1 MRGRDT
7 KQASMLCLISPES
20 VVPSE
25 HPLRAVKRLVE
36 VVLRELSPVFE
47 QMYAKTGRPSIPPE
61 RLLKATLLMAFY
73 TVRSERMFCEQ
84 LSYNLL
90 FSRGRLLQ
98 HDVAGHFFRA
108 VVEQARKA
116 GLMSSEHFSVDGT
129 LIEAWAS
136 LKSFRPKDDD
146 DSDNNGWADFRGKK
160 RSNET
165 LESKTD
171 PDAKLMRK
179 SNGKEAKLSFCL
191 SAVMENR
198 NDLIAAIDVAKATG
212 YAERESAL
220 GMLDRDVPRARRRT
234 LGADAGYDTADFI
247 TGCRQRRVSPH
258 VAQNRNRRRSAI
270 DGRTTSPG
278 GYAVSVGLRRMI
290 ERIFGWMKTTANF
303 RRSRLRGLAKTTLL
317 GTLVG
322 AAYNV
327 LRLARLTHVAA

>member
-7 KQASMLCLISPES
+7 KQSSMLCLISPES
-20 VVPSE
+20 VVPAE

-36 VVLRELSPVFE
+36 VVLHELSGVFDE
-47 QMYAKTGRPSIPPE
+47 MYAKTGRPSIPPE

-84 LSYNLL
+84 LAYNLL
-90 FSRGRLLQ
+90 FKWFLDMDMHEPAFDPTSFGKNRGRLLK

-160 RSNET
+160 RSNDT
-165 LESKTD
+165 HESKTD
-171 PDAKLMRK
+171 PDARLMRK

-198 NDLIAAIDVAKATG
+198 NGLIA
-212 YAERESAL
+212 L
-220 GMLDRDVPRARRRT
+220 PRARRRT

-247 TGCRQRRVSPH
+247 
-258 VAQNRNRRRSAI
+258 VACSS
-270 DGRTTSPG
+270 G
-278 GYAVSVGLRRMI
+278 V
-290 ERIFGWMKTTANF
+290 
-303 RRSRLRGLAKTTLL
+303 SRLMSRRIAIAGVPRSTAAPRALAAMPS
-317 GTLVG
+317 VSAC
-322 AAYNV
+322 AA
-327 LRLARLTHVAA
+327 

>member
-47 QMYAKTGRPSIPPE
+47 QMYAKTGRPSLPPE

-90 FSRGRLLQ
+90 FKWFLDMDMHEAAFDPTTFGKNRGRLLQ

-116 GLMSSEHFSVDGT
+116 GLMS
-129 LIEAWAS
+129 
-136 LKSFRPKDDD
+136 
-146 DSDNNGWADFRGKK
+146 
-160 RSNET
+160 
-165 LESKTD
+165 
-171 PDAKLMRK
+171 
-179 SNGKEAKLSFCL
+179 
-191 SAVMENR
+191 
-198 NDLIAAIDVAKATG
+198 
-212 YAERESAL
+212 
-220 GMLDRDVPRARRRT
+220 
-234 LGADAGYDTADFI
+234 
-247 TGCRQRRVSPH
+247 VSPH

-270 DGRTTSPG
+270 DGRTTSPD
-278 GYAVSVGLRRMI
+278 GYAVSVGLRGMI

-303 RRSRLRGLAKTTLL
+303 RRTRLRGLAKTTLL

-322 AAYNV
+322 SAYNI